1 MTMTYEN
8 LSGESKVYKFYKYY
22 ETSTGQISSG
32 KIFATVDGAG
42 EFYTSND
49 LVNKVLDSS
58 KRVIAGLDIDAY
70 GQK

>member
-1 MTMTYEN
+1 M
-8 LSGESKVYKFYKYY
+8 
-22 ETSTGQISSG
+22 STG
-32 KIFATVDGAG
+32 KIFATVDGIG

-58 KRVIAGLDIDAY
+58 KRVIAGLEIDPY